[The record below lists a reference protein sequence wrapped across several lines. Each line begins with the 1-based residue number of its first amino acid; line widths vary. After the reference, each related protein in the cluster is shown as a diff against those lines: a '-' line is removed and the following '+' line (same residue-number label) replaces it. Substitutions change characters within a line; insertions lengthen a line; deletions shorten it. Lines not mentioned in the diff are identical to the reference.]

1 MDCQLLKV
9 VITMNCPLLKLL
21 IDCLLLNDGA
31 MDGPS
36 LKMMSVAIYI
46 QRRLQQQ
53 LLGSVA
59 ITFSN
64 GPSIVVHPLQQLQVS
79 R

>member
-9 VITMNCPLLKLL
+9 VIAMNCPLLKLL
-21 IDCLLLNDGA
+21 IDCPLLNDGT
-31 MDGPS
+31 MDGPL
-36 LKMMSVAIYI
+36 LKIKSVAIYI

-53 LLGSVA
+53 LLRSVA
-59 ITFSN
+59 ITFSH
-64 GPSIVVHPLQQLQVS
+64 GPSITIHPLQQLQVS

>member
-9 VITMNCPLLKLL
+9 VIAMNYPLLKLL

-46 QRRLQQQ
+46 QRRLQ
-53 LLGSVA
+53 
-59 ITFSN
+59 
-64 GPSIVVHPLQQLQVS
+64 
-79 R
+79 